1 MTELSVIVTVR
12 NEEKHIKDLLESL
25 SRQKEDFE
33 LVVVDAESTDR
44 TVEILKSYE
53 KRFKMKIIVKRCSRG
68 EGRNIGVE
76 NSSGKIVI
84 FTDGDV
90 VVSDSW
96 LSEMKRPFLE
106 GYDFVAGKTIQ
117 VGKEKFK
124 VLDRVGIYY
133 NGIDLTYPSC
143 NLAYR
148 KDIFIKIGGFDPQF
162 ITAEDID
169 LNLRALMA
177 GAKFFYNEN
186 AVVYHK
192 TRSDVISFLK
202 QAFWNGYGRKQLT
215 RKHGNLWKSY
225 SFKNMFR
232 KDQIN
237 IYGILRLSFG
247 LIGYL
252 YAKINIR

>member
-1 MTELSVIVTVR
+1 MIQISVIVTVR
-12 NEEKHIKDLLESL
+12 NEEKHIRELMESL
-25 SRQKEDFE
+25 IRQREDFE

-44 TVEILKSYE
+44 TIEILKDYE
-53 KRFKMKIIVKRCSRG
+53 KKLKMKIIVRKCSRG
-68 EGRNIGVE
+68 EGRNIGVA
-76 NSSGKIVI
+76 NSSGNIVI

-90 VVSDSW
+90 VVTDSW
-96 LSEMKRPFLE
+96 LKEMKRPFME

-117 VGKEKFK
+117 VGKESFK
-124 VLDRVGIYY
+124 VLDRIGIYY
-133 NGIDLTYPSC
+133 DGIDVTYPSC

-148 KDIFIKIGGFDPQF
+148 KDLFLKIGGFDPEF

-169 LNLRALMA
+169 LNLRALQG

-192 TRSDVISFLK
+192 TRSDIVSFIK

-215 RKHGNLWKSY
+215 KKHGSLWKSY
-225 SFKNMFR
+225 SFKKMLR

-237 IYGILRLSFG
+237 YYGLLRLSFG
-247 LIGYL
+247 LIGYI
-252 YAKINIR
+252 YAKLIIR

>member
-1 MTELSVIVTVR
+1 MIQLSVIVTVR
-12 NEEKHIKDLLESL
+12 NEEKHIGELLESL
-25 SRQKEDFE
+25 MKQHEDFE
-33 LVVVDAESTDR
+33 LIIVDAESTDR
-44 TVEILKSYE
+44 TLEILKNYE
-53 KRFKMKIIVKRCSRG
+53 KKLKIKIIVRKCSRG

-76 NSSGKIVI
+76 NSSGNIVI

-90 VVSDSW
+90 VVTDSW
-96 LSEMKRPFLE
+96 LKEIKKPFME
-106 GYDFVAGKTIQ
+106 GYDFVAGKTVQ
-117 VGKEKFK
+117 VGNEKFK
-124 VLDRVGIYY
+124 ILDRVGIFY
-133 NGIDLTYPSC
+133 NGIDATYPSC

-148 KDIFIKIGGFDPQF
+148 KDLFLKIGGFDPEF

-169 LNLRALMA
+169 LNLRALKT

-186 AVVYHK
+186 ALVYHK
-192 TRSDVISFLK
+192 TRSDIISFIK

-237 IYGILRLSFG
+237 FHGLLRLFFG
-247 LIGYL
+247 LIGYI
-252 YAKINIR
+252 YAKLIIR